1 MKKGIREI
9 RAEQVQKTLNQ
20 LTKKGLDLDIAT
32 EGRSIETIAYNKQA
46 FERFEK
52 RVQVAKE
59 RPKVLE
65 QVAKQNIKY
74 EERKQ
79 VRTKKRTEKVINTL
93 TGLKK
98 EVNNLIPSVETGIL
112 KRIDPT
118 SPLVY
123 QPKDQKEA
131 ETLIKKLKNLD
142 YEQEKKRIID
152 SDSKWI
158 KDKYFKVLK
167 GEVKHDETIKRI
179 LDKLGTNA
187 ELYSDV
193 MDLITSEDF
202 KGGYDSE
209 EVEDERD
216 FYSTME
222 NRLLILDEYLKRR

>member
-1 MKKGIREI
+1 MKKGIRQI
-9 RAEQVQKTLNQ
+9 RAEQVEKTIQKLIKQ
-20 LTKKGLDLDIAT
+20 GLDVELAT
-32 EGRSIETIAYNKQA
+32 EGRSVQSIAYNKKA
-46 FERFEK
+46 FERFNK

-59 RPKVLE
+59 RPKVLKE
-65 QVAKQNIKY
+65 IEKQNTKFVQ
-74 EERKQ
+74 RKQ
-79 VRTKKRTEKVINTL
+79 ERTKKRTEKVKKTL
-93 TGLKK
+93 TGLKV
-98 EVNNLIPSVETGIL
+98 EVNSLIPQVEVGIL

-123 QPKDQKEA
+123 QPQNEQEA
-131 ETLIKKLKNLD
+131 EALIKKLKNLD

-167 GEVKHDETIKRI
+167 GENKHDETINRI
-179 LDKLGTNA
+179 LEKLGTNA

-209 EVEDERD
+209 DIEDERD